1 MRTIVPLLLPM
12 AALLWLGIAGAASAE
27 SPTGPR
33 GRLTHLPASRL
44 LALCQSPRTGAVC
57 DAYVSGISD
66 GITLVESASGPDIA
80 RKVCVPEANGNQ
92 LRGAVVGWMSKH
104 PERLSSDVG
113 PVVYDAM
120 ADAFPC
126 AAGAAKP

>member
-1 MRTIVPLLLPM
+1 MRTNVLLTLPA
-12 AALLWLGIAGAASAE
+12 AALMWLGAAGAASAE
-27 SPTGPR
+27 PK

-57 DAYVSGISD
+57 DAYISGISD

-80 RKVCVPEANGNQ
+80 RKVCVPDANGNQ
-92 LRGAVVGWMSKH
+92 LRGAVVGWLSKH